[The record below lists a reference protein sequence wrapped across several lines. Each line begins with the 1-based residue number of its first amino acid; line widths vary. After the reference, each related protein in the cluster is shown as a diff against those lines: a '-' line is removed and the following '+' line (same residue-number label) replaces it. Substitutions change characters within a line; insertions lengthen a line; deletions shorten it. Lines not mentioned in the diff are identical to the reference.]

1 MREIEH
7 FLFCG
12 SIGDPIYATEFLEI
26 INYIKR
32 NSQIRVS
39 IVTNG
44 SYKKPDWWHQLAQ
57 LLDYN
62 DMITFS
68 VDGWDNDSNNQYR
81 VNSNFDSILE
91 GIRTVRQASACQI
104 RWSTIYFSFNQHNIN
119 RIREVARSVGC
130 NTFQTVKS
138 SKFDGRYLTGTVDV
152 MKPADELVAETA
164 VYETAVEQL
173 NQSAYIPI
181 VPAVSSHPHAWAKC
195 LNYKK
200 DMFVG
205 IDGLVVP
212 CPWFD
217 NTYHQNSF
225 VLENQDRLSIRHRS
239 FFEIIND
246 SELWNKLTDSFELD
260 PLPICKLKCK
270 NDTR

>member
-1 MREIEH
+1 MAKIEH

-26 INYIKR
+26 IEYIKR
-32 NSQIRVS
+32 NSQVRVR

-44 SYKKPDWWHQLAQ
+44 SYKKTDWWLQLAQ

-68 VDGWDNDSNNQYR
+68 VDGWDHDSNNQYR
-81 VNSNFDSILE
+81 INSNFDSILE
-91 GIRTVRQASACQI
+91 GIRTVRKHSACQI
-104 RWSTIYFSFNQHNIN
+104 RWSTIYFSFNQHSID
-119 RIREVARSVGC
+119 RIREVARSAGC
-130 NTFQTVKS
+130 DTFQTVKS
-138 SKFDGRYLTGTVDV
+138 SKFDGRYLTGSVDT

-173 NQSAYIPI
+173 KKSAYIPI
-181 VPAVSSHPHAWAKC
+181 VPAVSPHPHAWAKC
-195 LNYKK
+195 LNYQK

-217 NTYHQNSF
+217 NTYQPNRF

-239 FFEIIND
+239 FFEIID
-246 SELWNKLTDSFELD
+246 DAELWSQLTSSFESD
-260 PLPICKLKCK
+260 PLPICKIKCK
-270 NDTR
+270 NAQ